1 MKILHISTKFSNS
14 SAGYRIHAQL
24 KKSGIESYTL
34 TSNKSSDDDRE
45 LIISLYNKLKMHIS
59 YLYSDF
65 IINKIN
71 KVKDGQYFSASEG
84 ISNTILNEIERINPD
99 IIHLHWINGG
109 LLQISS
115 LKKINKPIIWTLH
128 DSWPFT
134 GGCHI
139 PYACEEYKYNCMKC
153 KKFSKNR
160 INISRYLLNKK
171 KKEWK
176 NLNINIVA
184 PSLWMFNRSKE
195 SKVFKEKPH
204 YNIKNGIDL
213 NVFKPIN
220 KNIARDKIGICND
233 NKVKILFGS
242 VNSDSDP
249 NKGFYIIQKLIKK
262 LSLKSDRYE
271 LIIFGA
277 KYNPDLNDYGIKISQ
292 MGIIN
297 DQKQLN
303 LIYSSADIFLCPSIS
318 ENLPNTILEA
328 MSSGTPTIAFDIGG
342 ICDIITHKK
351 NGYLC
356 KAYDC
361 QDLYEG
367 IEWIINNDY
376 ESIRAEGIRSIK
388 NNFNIECITH
398 EYIELYRDVLL
409 KSKNCDFIK

>member
-1 MKILHISTKFSNS
+1 MKILHISTKFSQS
-14 SAGYRIHAQL
+14 SAGYRIHNEL
-24 KKSGIESYTL
+24 KKKGIKSYTL
-34 TSNKSSDDDRE
+34 TSNRSSDNDRD
-45 LIISLYNKLKMHIS
+45 LIISSYNRFKMHIS

-71 KVKDGQYFSASEG
+71 KVKYGQYFSASEG
-84 ISNTILNEIERINPD
+84 ISNTILDQIEKINPD

-115 LKKINKPIIWTLH
+115 LKKLNKPIIWTLH

-139 PYACEEYKYNCMKC
+139 PYACEEYKYNCSKC

-160 INISRYLLNKK
+160 INISKYLLNKK
-171 KKEWK
+171 IREWE
-176 NLNINIVA
+176 NLNINVVA

-195 SKVFKEKPH
+195 SKVFKHKPH

-213 NVFKPIN
+213 NVFKVIN
-220 KNIARDKIGICND
+220 KNIARDNIGLDN

-242 VNSDSDP
+242 VDSDSDP
-249 NKGFYIIQKLIKK
+249 NKGFYMIQKLIKK
-262 LSLKSDRYE
+262 LSLESDKYE

-277 KYNPDLNDYGIKISQ
+277 RYNHDLDNYGIKINQ

-297 DQKQLN
+297 DPKQLN

-328 MSSGTPTIAFDIGG
+328 MSSGTPTVAFDIGG
-342 ICDIITHKK
+342 IGDIITHKK

-356 KAYDC
+356 KAYNYEE
-361 QDLYEG
+361 LYEG
-367 IEWIINNDY
+367 IKWIINNDY
-376 ESIRAEGIRSIK
+376 ENIRENGIRNIK
-388 NNFNIECITH
+388 NNFNIECITDQ
-398 EYIELYRDVLL
+398 YVELYKDVLL